1 MDTWDARGPGGRA
14 EQRLERIV
22 PRHCPLPTPAPF
34 ALVLDPSYLAP
45 RIARRTLGRWLLEL
59 SCPTQ
64 FVEDVKLIV
73 DELVTN
79 VVVHARTP
87 VRVLA
92 SVDDGRLRHEVH
104 DGSPAPPVVDPHPGH
119 SGFGLRLVG
128 VLADDWGWE
137 PVPGGKYVW
146 TELRFA
152 DPAGG

>member
-1 MDTWDARGPGGRA
+1 MDAMDARRSRDRG
-14 EQRLERIV
+14 EQRLERTA
-22 PRHCPLPTPAPF
+22 PRHCPLPAPAPF
-34 ALVLDPSYLAP
+34 ALVVEPSHLAP

-59 SCPTQ
+59 SCPTE

-87 VRVLA
+87 ARVLA

-104 DGSPAPPVVDPHPGH
+104 DGSSAPLVVDPHRPTG
-119 SGFGLRLVG
+119 GFGLRLVG
-128 VLADDWGWE
+128 VLTDDWGWE

-146 TELRFA
+146 TEIRFA